1 MFDFRYHALSLVAV
15 LMALMIG
22 LLLGV
27 AIGDQGLV
35 SSAERNVR
43 DSLRSDVRKANAR
56 SADLRRRLGKQ
67 GTFEEA
73 LYPLLVEGRL
83 VGRRIGL
90 VGLGDLPNSTIRDVR
105 EALEGTGARLGGV
118 AVVAEPPPESA
129 AGGVKGASD
138 PPDAGDY
145 GRLGRELGVA
155 LVRGGRPAR
164 RFRRSVL
171 TSFSGRLDGL
181 DGVVVFRAPREAE
194 GEDAANT
201 KAFEEGLVDGLTA
214 DDRAQVA
221 GVEETDTE
229 PSQVPWFKDRRV
241 ASVDSV
247 DTLPG
252 KAALVFVLLGADGAY
267 GEKDTAQALLPTAG
281 ATP

>member
-15 LMALMIG
+15 FLALTIG

-35 SSAERNVR
+35 SSAEKNVR
-43 DSLRSDVRKANAR
+43 ASLRSDVRKANAR
-56 SADLRRRLGKQ
+56 SADLRRELRGRA
-67 GTFEEA
+67 TFEEA

-83 VGRRIGL
+83 AGGRIGL
-90 VGLGDLPNSTIRDVR
+90 VGLGDLPNGTIRDVR
-105 EALEGTGARLGGV
+105 KALEGTGARLGGV
-118 AVVAEPPPESA
+118 AVISEPPPEPA
-129 AGGVKGASD
+129 AAAVKGAED

-145 GRLGRELGVA
+145 ERLGRDVGVA
-155 LVRGGRPAR
+155 LVRGGRAAR

-181 DGVVVFRAPREAE
+181 EGVIVFRTPREARD
-194 GEDAANT
+194 EDAAKT
-201 KAFEEGLVDGLTA
+201 GGFEDGLVAGLSA
-214 DDRAQVA
+214 GDRAQVV
-221 GVEETDTE
+221 GVEETGTE
-229 PSQVPWFKDRRV
+229 PSQVGWYRDHRL
-241 ASVDSV
+241 ASVDNV

-267 GEKDTAQALLPTAG
+267 GEKDSAQALLPTAG

>member
-15 LMALMIG
+15 LLSLMIG

-56 SADLRRRLGKQ
+56 SAELRRELRERAA
-67 GTFEEA
+67 FEEA

-83 VGRRIGL
+83 AGRRIGL
-90 VGLGDLPNSTIRDVR
+90 VGLGDLPNRTIRDVR

-118 AVVAEPPPESA
+118 AVVSEPPPESA
-129 AGGVKGASD
+129 ARAVKGASD

-145 GRLGRELGVA
+145 EKLGRNLGVA
-155 LVRGGRPAR
+155 LVRGGRAAR
-164 RFRRSVL
+164 RFRRTLL

-181 DGVVVFRAPREAE
+181 DGVVVFRAPRDLE
-194 GEDAANT
+194 GEDAAN
-201 KAFEEGLVDGLTA
+201 AGALEDGLVAGLSA
-214 DDRAQVA
+214 DDRARVA
-221 GVEETDTE
+221 GVEQTSTE
-229 PSQVPWFKDRRV
+229 PSQIPWYRDRRV
-241 ASVDSV
+241 ASVDNL

-267 GEKDTAQALLPTAG
+267 GEKDSAQALLPTAG

>member
-15 LMALMIG
+15 FLALMIG

-35 SSAERNVR
+35 SSAEKNVR
-43 DSLRSDVRKANAR
+43 ASLRSDVRKANAR
-56 SADLRRRLGKQ
+56 SAELRRELRERAE
-67 GTFEEA
+67 FEDA
-73 LYPLLVEGRL
+73 LYPLLVEDRL
-83 VGRRIGL
+83 FGRRIGL
-90 VGLGDLPNSTIRDVR
+90 VGLGDLPNSTIREVR
-105 EALEGTGARLGGV
+105 KALEGTGGRLGGV
-118 AVVAEPPPESA
+118 AVISEPPPEA
-129 AGGVKGASD
+129 AAAAVKGAGD
-138 PPDAGDY
+138 PPDSGDY

-155 LVRGGRPAR
+155 LVRGGRAAR

-171 TSFSGRLDGL
+171 SSFSGRLDGL
-181 DGVVVFRAPREAE
+181 DGVVVFHAPREAE

-201 KAFEEGLVDGLTA
+201 GAFEDGLVSGLTA

-221 GVEETDTE
+221 GVEETETE
-229 PSQVPWFKDRRV
+229 PSQIPWYKDRRLP
-241 ASVDSV
+241 SIDNV

-267 GEKDTAQALLPTAG
+267 GGKDTAQALLPTAG

>member
-15 LMALMIG
+15 LLALMIG

-43 DSLRSDVRKANAR
+43 DSLRSDVTKANAR
-56 SADLRRRLGKQ
+56 SAELSRELRERAA
-67 GTFEEA
+67 FEEA

-83 VGRRIGL
+83 VGRRVGL
-90 VGLGDLPNSTIRDVR
+90 VGLGDLPNSTIREVR
-105 EALEGTGARLGGV
+105 KSLEGTGARLSGV
-118 AVVAEPPPESA
+118 AVVGEPPPESA
-129 AGGVKGASD
+129 AAAVKGAGD

-145 GRLGRELGVA
+145 GRLGRDLGVA
-155 LVRGGRPAR
+155 LVRGGKAAQRYR
-164 RFRRSVL
+164 RTVL
-171 TSFSGRLDGL
+171 SSFSGRLDGL
-181 DGVVVFRAPREAE
+181 DGVVLFRAPRK
-194 GEDAANT
+194 GDGQDAANT
-201 KAFEEGLVDGLTA
+201 AAFEDGLA
-214 DDRAQVA
+214 DGLSAEDRAQVA
-221 GVEETDTE
+221 GVEETETD
-229 PSQVPWFKDRRV
+229 PSQVGWYKDHRL
-241 ASVDSV
+241 ASIDNI